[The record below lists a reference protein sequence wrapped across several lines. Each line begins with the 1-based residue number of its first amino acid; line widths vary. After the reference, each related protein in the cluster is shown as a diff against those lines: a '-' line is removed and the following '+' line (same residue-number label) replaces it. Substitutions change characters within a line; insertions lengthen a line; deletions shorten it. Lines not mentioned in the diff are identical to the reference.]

1 MAQGDSAAAARGAVV
16 VGASRG
22 IGRSL
27 AMHLSGAGFTVA
39 ALGRDAAALRE
50 LQELCLPGTIS
61 SWPCDVAQSASL
73 TQVFESLRVSSPPL
87 SVVVHCAASLG
98 PVGPVWALDVPAL
111 TEALSVNVTSAY
123 VTARLALE
131 AMVATGSGRLLMLSS
146 GAAQRPSRFRAAYAG
161 SKASV
166 DHLVRTVGEE
176 LRDQAPAV
184 AITGIYP
191 GIVATGMQA
200 QLGQL
205 AGSSPD
211 ASVRR
216 EMERLVTQAGPG
228 QPPSVVA
235 QSIGELLLRETG
247 EVNGKIFALRA
258 GSWQEA

>member
-1 MAQGDSAAAARGAVV
+1 MAQGSAAAAPRGAIV
-16 VGASRG
+16 VGGSRG

-27 AMHLSGAGFTVA
+27 AVQLSRANFTVA
-39 ALGRDAAALRE
+39 ALGRDAAALGE
-50 LQELCLPGTIS
+50 LQALCPPGTIS
-61 SWPCDVAQSASL
+61 CWPCDVSRSTSL
-73 TQVFESLRVSSPPL
+73 TQVFDSLRATSPPI

-98 PVGPVWALDVPAL
+98 PVGPLWALDVPSL
-111 TEALSVNVTSAY
+111 TETLSVNVTSAY
-123 VTARLALE
+123 VTAHLALA
-131 AMVATGSGRLLMLSS
+131 AMVASGSGRLLMLSS

-176 LRDQAPAV
+176 LRDQAPDV

-211 ASVRR
+211 ANVRR
-216 EMERLVTQAGPG
+216 EMERLVRQAGPG
-228 QPPSVVA
+228 LSPSVVA
-235 QSIGELLLRETG
+235 ESIGELLAREPG
-247 EVNGKIFALRA
+247 EVNGKILALRG